1 MDKNV
6 IKIFILGFLWVLAGI
21 IKNLYTGEEGAG
33 TLILA
38 IGLLIESVALLL
50 FFWKKI
56 KKNKI

>member
-6 IKIFILGFLWVLAGI
+6 VKIFILGFLWVIAGI
-21 IKNLYTGEEGAG
+21 ATNLYKQEEGAG

-38 IGLLIESVALLL
+38 IGLSIESVALLL

-56 KKNKI
+56 NKK